1 MTKNQILKALL
12 VVAVLM
18 TAISTYFAQGEK
30 KERPAASSSGAP
42 QTESGRTQMIDEQ
55 LKSLLAPVGVN
66 VSDTGP
72 VSQTRNHQEMEVR
85 WTAPDKPP
93 ASNPNG
99 AEQQQPAQT
108 LTVVARSSRNG
119 GLQRQRSLELSEE
132 QVLVVA
138 TGAEEQL
145 RWWTLMPDPRLRRAE
160 FAGPNGELSGQTV
173 VLGETDFTV
182 SYPADI
188 LITELRFYHP
198 HWTGAKFTL
207 ELIGSTAVR

>member
-1 MTKNQILKALL
+1 MTRKQILKALL
-12 VVAVLM
+12 VLAVLM
-18 TAISTYFAQGEK
+18 TAISTYFAQGDK
-30 KERPAASSSGAP
+30 KERRAASSSDVP
-42 QTESGRTQMIDEQ
+42 CTESGRTQMIDEQ
-55 LKSLLAPVGVN
+55 LKTLLAPVGVN

-72 VSQTRNHQEMEVR
+72 VSQTENHQEMEIR
-85 WTAPDKPP
+85 WKAQDNSP

-119 GLQRQRSLELSEE
+119 SLQRQRSLELSEE
-132 QVLVVA
+132 QILVVA
-138 TGAEEQL
+138 TGAEGQL
-145 RWWTLMPDPRLRRAE
+145 RWWTLVPDPRLRRAE

-182 SYPADI
+182 SYPAD
-188 LITELRFYHP
+188 LSITELRFYHP

-207 ELIGSTAVR
+207 ESIGSTAVR